1 MKINHAIL
9 HVLDFTSGV
18 TVFSQ
23 AELDLSSKHV
33 RSFVEKHLKK
43 ARNDAS
49 AKRGTF
55 TDESAFAQELK
66 RYFFGEV
73 GFVELSTEIA
83 DFLAGELGSADP
95 AESADV
101 LVADF
106 ADDDD
111 ESARYLAVLVM
122 TSRLAFMHE
131 VHQGQ
136 GRVVNDIARHYAILP
151 SPSQKLSSYA
161 VIAARSLAISYAD
174 KKRTVNGQ
182 ERMVIPEGLL
192 QCETGVSAKEAI
204 DEVARI
210 VEEVAEE
217 YGANTAVA
225 LSRAKSYL
233 VEKVEED
240 ESFSP
245 EEVGRAV
252 FEDEPALA
260 ERYAAEA
267 AEASL
272 PAEVPVE
279 PAVAERRGR
288 NHRIRT
294 DTGIEIT
301 FPSEY
306 CDNRD
311 YIEFVNEP
319 NGLISIELKNIGK
332 ITNR

>member
-23 AELDLSSKHV
+23 AELDLSSKQV

-43 ARNDAS
+43 VRGDAS

-55 TDESAFAQELK
+55 TEESGFAQELK
-66 RYFFGEV
+66 RYFFGETS
-73 GFVELSTEIA
+73 FVDLSTQVA
-83 DFLAGELGSADP
+83 DFLAGELGQVDP
-95 AESADV
+95 AESTDV

-106 ADDDD
+106 ADDED
-111 ESARYLAVLVM
+111 EGARYFAVLLM

-131 VHQGQ
+131 VRQG
-136 GRVVNDIARHYAILP
+136 GGLVVNDIARHYAILP
-151 SPSQKLSSYA
+151 SPSQKVGSYA
-161 VIAARSLAISYAD
+161 VVGARSLAISYAD
-174 KKRTVNGQ
+174 KKRTINGQ
-182 ERMVIPEGLL
+182 DTLVIPDGLL

-204 DEVARI
+204 DEVSRI
-210 VEEVAEE
+210 VEEVAVE

-233 VEKVEED
+233 VEKAEED

-245 EEVGRAV
+245 EEIGRAA

-260 ERYAAEA
+260 ERYVEQAAEA
-267 AEASL
+267 AL

-279 PAVAERRGR
+279 PVVAERRGR

-311 YIEFVNEP
+311 YIEFVNNP

>member
-23 AELDLSSKHV
+23 AELDLSSRQV
-33 RSFVEKHLKK
+33 RGFVEKHLKK
-43 ARNDAS
+43 VRGDAA

-55 TDESAFAQELK
+55 AQDSGFAQELK
-66 RYFFGEV
+66 AYFFGET
-73 GFVELSTEIA
+73 GFVEFSTQIA
-83 DFLAGELGSADP
+83 DFIAGELGQADL
-95 AESADV
+95 AESTDV

-106 ADDDD
+106 ADDED
-111 ESARYLAVLVM
+111 EGARYFAVLLL

-131 VHQGQ
+131 VRQG
-136 GRVVNDIARHYAILP
+136 GGLVVNDIARHYAILP
-151 SPSQKLSSYA
+151 SPSQKVGSYA
-161 VIAARSLAISYAD
+161 LIGARSLGIAFAD
-174 KKRTVNGQ
+174 KKRSING
-182 ERMVIPEGLL
+182 EDRLVIPEGLL

-204 DEVARI
+204 DEVTRI

-217 YGANTAVA
+217 YGANSAVA

-233 VEKVEED
+233 VEKVEEN

-245 EEVGRAV
+245 EEIGQAA
-252 FEDEPALA
+252 FEDEPALV
-260 ERYAAEA
+260 ERYVAEA
-267 AEASL
+267 AEAAL
-272 PAEVPVE
+272 PAEVSVE

-311 YIEFVNEP
+311 YIEFVNNP